1 MSGNEL
7 QDENII
13 ESTNQDVE
21 QDIEHGEVDSDL
33 ATEKQEVKKPHVE
46 FNQEQQEVFNKAIA
60 KKTFELRETERRLEA
75 ERQERERY
83 ALELEKYRAPVLD
96 IPPMPDPY
104 EDGYEQK
111 VRARDQAIALK
122 AAHDAQN
129 YQRQQA
135 QQAQEQEA
143 EQRKQNELAKKAEAF
158 AKSAEKFG
166 VKNDELYSAI
176 NIIGSYRL
184 GDQFADMLLSDDQGA
199 LISTYL
205 ANNFDEL
212 EAIAELN
219 RTSPYSVG
227 MYIERVIKPKAQARK
242 PKVSNAPEPT
252 LAVRGNGAPESK
264 SPLLKGVTYR

>member
-143 EQRKQNELAKKAEAF
+143 NYRRQQELERSVSEY
-158 AKSAEKFG
+158 KSNALKFG
-166 VKNDELYSAI
+166 VKQDELTQAAQTVANYGINEDLAMAI
-176 NIIGSYRL
+176 IQ
-184 GDQFADMLLSDDQGA
+184 DEQGA
-199 LISTYL
+199 LITTYL
-205 ANNFDEL
+205 ADNIEDL
-212 EAIAELN
+212 DKVVRMTPIQAA
-219 RTSPYSVG
+219 
-227 MYIERVIKPKAQARK
+227 MYIASVVKPKAQARK

>member
-143 EQRKQNELAKKAEAF
+143 NYRRQQELERSDSVY
-158 AKSAEKFG
+158 KSNALKFG
-166 VKNDELYSAI
+166 VKQDELTQAAQTVANYGINEDLAMAI
-176 NIIGSYRL
+176 IQ
-184 GDQFADMLLSDDQGA
+184 DEQGA
-199 LISTYL
+199 LITTYL
-205 ANNFDEL
+205 ADNIEDL
-212 EAIAELN
+212 DKVVRMTPIQAA
-219 RTSPYSVG
+219 
-227 MYIERVIKPKAQARK
+227 MYIASVVKPKAQARK

>member
-13 ESTNQDVE
+13 ESTVQDVE
-21 QDIEHGEVDSDL
+21 QDIEHSEVGSDL

-60 KKTFELRETERRLEA
+60 RKTFELRETERRLDA

-83 ALELEKYRAPVLD
+83 ALELERLRAPVLD

-111 VRARDQAIALK
+111 VKYRDQAIALK

-143 EQRKQNELAKKAEAF
+143 NYRRQQDLE
-158 AKSAEKFG
+158 KSVSEYKSNALKFG
-166 VKNDELYSAI
+166 VKQEELTQAAQTVANYGI
-176 NIIGSYRL
+176 NEDLAMAIIG
-184 GDQFADMLLSDDQGA
+184 DEQGA
-199 LISTYL
+199 LITTYL
-205 ANNFDEL
+205 ADNIEDL
-212 EAIAELN
+212 DKVVRMTPIQAA
-219 RTSPYSVG
+219 
-227 MYIERVIKPKAQARK
+227 MYIASVVKPKAQARK
-242 PKVSNAPEPT
+242 PKVSSAPEPT

-264 SPLLKGVTYR
+264 SPLLKGVIYR

>member
-7 QDENII
+7 QDDNII

-75 ERQERERY
+75 ERHERERY

-143 EQRKQNELAKKAEAF
+143 SYRRQQDLERSVSEY
-158 AKSAEKFG
+158 KSNALKFG
-166 VKNDELYSAI
+166 VKQEELTQAAQTVANYGINEDLAMAIIQDE
-176 NIIGSYRL
+176 
-184 GDQFADMLLSDDQGA
+184 QGA
-199 LISTYL
+199 LITTYL
-205 ANNFDEL
+205 ADNIEDL
-212 EAIAELN
+212 DKVVRMTPIQAA
-219 RTSPYSVG
+219 
-227 MYIERVIKPKAQARK
+227 MYIASVVKPKAQARK
-242 PKVSNAPEPT
+242 PKVSSAPEPT

>member
-13 ESTNQDVE
+13 ESTVQDVE
-21 QDIEHGEVDSDL
+21 QDIEHSEVDSDL

-60 KKTFELRETERRLEA
+60 KKTFELRETERRLDA

-83 ALELEKYRAPVLD
+83 ALELERLRAPVLD
-96 IPPMPDPY
+96 IPMPDPY

-111 VRARDQAIALK
+111 VKYRDQAIALK

-143 EQRKQNELAKKAEAF
+143 ERQKQDELAKKAENF
-158 AKSAEKFG
+158 TKNAEKFG
-166 VKNDELYSAI
+166 VKNDELYNAI
-176 NIIGSYRL
+176 NVIGSYRL

-205 ANNFDEL
+205 ASNFEEL
-212 EAIAELN
+212 ETIAELN

-227 MYIERVIKPKAQARK
+227 MYIERVVKPKAQARK
-242 PKVSNAPEPT
+242 PKVSSAPEPT

-264 SPLLKGVTYR
+264 SPLLKGVIYR